1 MTTCGHSGLNNL
13 LLTTLA
19 GEFCEVQIPVTN
31 TAIGAS
37 MNMAKKQTKR
47 NQPAI

>member
-37 MNMAKKQTKR
+37 MNMAKKKKKR